1 MQEEAGVEG
10 VEEEDEVDDSYIA
23 GDELKAMAP
32 TKLEELD
39 NSLRM
44 IALRNQGFEQSMQQH
59 QERQKQRLM

>member
-1 MQEEAGVEG
+1 MVGEDNEQEQEQET
-10 VEEEDEVDDSYIA
+10 DDSHIA
-23 GDELKAMAP
+23 GDELKKLAP

-44 IALRNQGFEQSMQQH
+44 IAMRNQGFEQSMQQH